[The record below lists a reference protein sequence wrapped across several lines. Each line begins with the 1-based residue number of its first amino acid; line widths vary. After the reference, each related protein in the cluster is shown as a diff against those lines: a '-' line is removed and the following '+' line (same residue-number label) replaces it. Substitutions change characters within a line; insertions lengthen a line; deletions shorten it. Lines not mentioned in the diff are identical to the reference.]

1 MTIDE
6 LIAMAQEHLR
16 MVRDYEGE
24 EPEWMTMHATIAM
37 AAAITAQAMMQRDEA
52 AEARER
58 AAPRWMFDFDLNEGQ
73 EAQSMFDGD
82 LPDEW
87 HDTESFGSR

>member
-1 MTIDE
+1 MTIGE
-6 LIAMAQEHLR
+6 LIAMAHAHLR

-52 AEARER
+52 AELLADV
-58 AAPRWMFDFDLNEGQ
+58 ANG
-73 EAQSMFDGD
+73 
-82 LPDEW
+82 
-87 HDTESFGSR
+87 